1 MMKGETADMYI
12 DVGRQ
17 VYVPAGHAA
26 VLRAR
31 VVQEIERCVV
41 LFPPHLDAEQNER
54 RNGLLH
60 SVRHNADA
68 LVATSRIALAHYRQ
82 GEMTLYAR
90 SVEEIAERE
99 RVMRGAWA
107 RFLENTP
114 ASPLREDVGL
124 ISV

>member
-31 VVQEIERCVV
+31 VVQEIERRLT
-41 LFPPHLDAEQNER
+41 LFPPNLTVEQDER
-54 RNGLLH
+54 RKGLLRL
-60 SVRHNADA
+60 VRHNADA

-82 GEMTLYAR
+82 DEMTLYAR

-99 RVMRGAWA
+99 RVMRGSWA
-107 RFLENTP
+107 RFLEDTP
-114 ASPLREDVGL
+114 ASPLREEVGL
-124 ISV
+124 IA